1 MKAVSILGEGWE
13 GALSSHTVSH
23 VTLLVSSG
31 KFMSGS
37 AFSGR
42 CFFFVRGALIFGQGG
57 APFISGGHFLDLE
70 KSTAKFR
77 GA

>member
-1 MKAVSILGEGWE
+1 
-13 GALSSHTVSH
+13 
-23 VTLLVSSG
+23 
-31 KFMSGS
+31 MSGS

-42 CFFFVRGALIFGQGG
+42 RFFFVREALIFGQGG